1 MHRLI
6 AIGLALLTLPGLAQ
20 DAEPQPGLALTWQV
34 GDARAVTVTPNLW
47 LYVPEGQPPS
57 PHVPGG
63 RFTATYGGFVNIDLR
78 GDYSFHATGKGGVK
92 LEVNNAVLLDLKGIG
107 GVAEAK
113 TQSVRLNKGANPIKV
128 TYTSP
133 VKGDAQFRL
142 FWSERPDKPVPH
154 EPIRGGQLTH
164 LPSAPLTQAGL
175 VERGREVFL
184 EHRWSVPHQRRC
196 RPAGIRHE
204 RPGLQG
210 HG

>member
-6 AIGLALLTLPGLAQ
+6 AIGLALLTLPGWAQ

-63 RFTATYGGFVNIDLR
+63 RFTATYEGFVNIDLR

-113 TQSVRLNKGANPIKV
+113 TQSVRLNKGGNPIKV
-128 TYTSP
+128 THTSP

-142 FWSERPDKPVPH
+142 SGVNARINPCRTNQSGAGNSRICPLRRSLRLGWSSAAAKCFWNIAAFGATPAK
-154 EPIRGGQLTH
+154 
-164 LPSAPLTQAGL
+164 APA
-175 VERGREVFL
+175 
-184 EHRWSVPHQRRC
+184 C
-196 RPAGIRHE
+196 RNSP
-204 RPGLQG
+204 
-210 HG
+210 

>member
-6 AIGLALLTLPGLAQ
+6 AIGLALLTLPGWAQ

-63 RFTATYGGFVNIDLR
+63 RFTATYEGFVNIDLR

-107 GVAEAK
+107 GVAEA
-113 TQSVRLNKGANPIKV
+113 TPI
-128 TYTSP
+128 
-133 VKGDAQFRL
+133 QF
-142 FWSERPDKPVPH
+142 
-154 EPIRGGQLTH
+154 
-164 LPSAPLTQAGL
+164 
-175 VERGREVFL
+175 
-184 EHRWSVPHQRRC
+184 
-196 RPAGIRHE
+196 
-204 RPGLQG
+204 
-210 HG
+210 